1 MSDLYFNLRMASK
14 QFERQRVKQAEMMN
28 TVAKTLGSVVKG
40 LDKAL
45 ETLDTEKIGV
55 IMDKFEQQVGD
66 MDVTVQHMESSINT
80 VTSTITPEDEVNS
93 LMAQVI
99 DENNMDLDQTLSLA
113 KVGKDAISEIQ
124 AESLKKEVEKQREK
138 KKAVLL

>member
-1 MSDLYFNLRMASK
+1 
-14 QFERQRVKQAEMMN
+14 
-28 TVAKTLGSVVKG
+28 
-40 LDKAL
+40 
-45 ETLDTEKIGV
+45 
-55 IMDKFEQQVGD
+55 
-66 MDVTVQHMESSINT
+66 
-80 VTSTITPEDEVNS
+80 
-93 LMAQVI
+93 MAQVI

>member
-1 MSDLYFNLRMASK
+1 
-14 QFERQRVKQAEMMN
+14 
-28 TVAKTLGSVVKG
+28 
-40 LDKAL
+40 
-45 ETLDTEKIGV
+45 
-55 IMDKFEQQVGD
+55 

-124 AESLKKEVEKQREK
+124 AESLKKRS
-138 KKAVLL
+138 

>member
-1 MSDLYFNLRMASK
+1 MDFKYYFK
-14 QFERQRVKQAEMMN
+14 YIYDECRVKQAEMMN

-80 VTSTITPEDEVNS
+80 VTSTITPEDEVNCKS
-93 LMAQVI
+93 TQ
-99 DENNMDLDQTLSLA
+99 
-113 KVGKDAISEIQ
+113 
-124 AESLKKEVEKQREK
+124 
-138 KKAVLL
+138 